1 MHAPNSTG
9 EAKMLIQKRAVTALP
24 HRAREDGYYK
34 GMLIPKDSTIFIP
47 TWAIHHSEDI
57 FEDNE
62 AFNPDR
68 FLKYPKLASE
78 YAGSAN
84 WEERDKFFR
93 ILHDSSANMSSV
105 HHYGYGAGRRVCP
118 GMHLAERNMWR
129 IASKLL
135 WAFDIAEPLDPVT
148 GKVVSLDADAYNAG
162 ITQAPLPFKVRIT
175 PRSREHA
182 ASISKEL
189 SGALDFLSPFT
200 SKE

>member
-1 MHAPNSTG
+1 MST
-9 EAKMLIQKRAVTALP
+9 
-24 HRAREDGYYK
+24 
-34 GMLIPKDSTIFIP
+34 
-47 TWAIHHSEDI
+47 
-57 FEDNE
+57 
-62 AFNPDR
+62 
-68 FLKYPKLASE
+68 
-78 YAGSAN
+78 
-84 WEERDKFFR
+84 
-93 ILHDSSANMSSV
+93 V

-148 GKVVSLDADAYNAG
+148 GKVVSLDANAYNAG